1 MKKVLMMLFIGI
13 IVSSCL
19 NEEEKKIMPE
29 GSYKLP
35 STVTLGKVRMY
46 TSKGEVTD
54 EAKIKKF
61 LSGISRSNSQ
71 YDPMDY
77 AGFFS
82 FDSSSRPIGDE
93 NYLDITFHPDEAVVQ
108 TNLLSDSGIDP
119 DSPYGASV
127 FKYSNLF
134 IVSKG
139 KSAMDIPITSITE
152 FFERD
157 KVKKIS
163 TESHYVNTSISYMPG
178 RINFALLEQ
187 NGQFVLPFLT
197 YVHGRY
203 LRHDN
208 KSYYVESTCNM
219 LNTDFLNHVPVSD
232 TIVVQE
238 SWAILQKQ

>member
-1 MKKVLMMLFIGI
+1 
-13 IVSSCL
+13 
-19 NEEEKKIMPE
+19 
-29 GSYKLP
+29 
-35 STVTLGKVRMY
+35 
-46 TSKGEVTD
+46 
-54 EAKIKKF
+54 
-61 LSGISRSNSQ
+61 
-71 YDPMDY
+71 
-77 AGFFS
+77 
-82 FDSSSRPIGDE
+82 
-93 NYLDITFHPDEAVVQ
+93 
-108 TNLLSDSGIDP
+108 
-119 DSPYGASV
+119 
-127 FKYSNLF
+127 
-134 IVSKG
+134 
-139 KSAMDIPITSITE
+139 MDIPITSITE

-163 TESHYVNTSISYMPG
+163 TKSHYVNTSISYMPG